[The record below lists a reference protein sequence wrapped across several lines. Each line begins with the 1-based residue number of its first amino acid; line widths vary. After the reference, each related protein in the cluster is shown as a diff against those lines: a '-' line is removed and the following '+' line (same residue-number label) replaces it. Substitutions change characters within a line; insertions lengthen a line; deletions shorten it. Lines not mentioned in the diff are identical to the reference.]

1 MRREPSSDVMT
12 PACPPTWDARGIW
25 CEEEGV
31 RAGVDVPDILGVGI
45 VEFERWS
52 GGIGCPPDD
61 RAS

>member
-1 MRREPSSDVMT
+1 M
-12 PACPPTWDARGIW
+12 
-25 CEEEGV
+25 